1 MPCLPAV
8 VLIALCGAN
17 NPSSPPNP
25 FPRIALP
32 DVRLARWDFDRGTD
46 GWVAEHHCTL
56 SADGGVLK
64 VRATA
69 DDPFLHHPLRLPGGQ
84 VVFRMRARSRTSG
97 GGQLFWTTAN
107 SPGRGE
113 DKSQHFPLIHDNQW
127 HDYAV
132 AFSAPGTL
140 ADLRLDPGG
149 SAGEFE
155 IDWIEL
161 DRARLHPLSVER
173 VETQPGRVR
182 FSIKNHEAEPLVVTA
197 GAKEYPL
204 PAQGTVAIECST
216 PGAKPLEAV
225 TLEARAVGKDLPP
238 VRRTVFVFHP
248 EARADW
254 VVRPLGPWSL
264 EAAQDGSCARVL
276 SDGRPLAVFAPL
288 VHCDGS
294 IPALKLVQE
303 TPALRWEGQGV
314 ALALNTSGKEISVSI
329 TSDRPCEGPVVRA
342 LGDLQ
347 GGLFAGLEY
356 LGRGEHSSSTLDIES
371 EEHLRYAPDPLKV
384 TMPLVAFATDRATV
398 AVQWSDMTLQPTFAT
413 PNFFDGTAD
422 HRTSLR
428 SRPGQKIEATILVD
442 RLPMEETIAWAV
454 KRRGL
459 PPLPPAPRTEKQQW
473 ELCLKALNG
482 PLKTEAGW
490 GHCAEPNWGRA
501 PHADMAST
509 IWRVSGQI
517 VPLPRVV
524 PGGAHVANDS
534 FYFVTGRAAEWQA
547 VRDGQVQG
555 LLRQQKSDGSF
566 RYDGPLR
573 RGHFEDTAV
582 GVCARP
588 AQVLLDYARLT
599 GDKTALD
606 AGLRTLDYMTAK
618 RFDVPRGAQVWEIP
632 LHTPDLLASAYAV
645 WAYVRGYEL
654 TGKKEYLA
662 EARRWALSGI
672 PFVYLWSRYPV
683 MLYATPPVFGA
694 THWKAPNWM
703 GLPVQW
709 VGGVYA
715 YALALLAPHEPSLQ
729 WTHLARGILISAE
742 QQQYPDGKWVGL
754 LPDSFVLAA
763 QQRNPAR
770 INPCA
775 LVSLRLV
782 LDGQVD
788 SLAVAF
794 DGKHRVVAPFP
805 LAIREGKAYLKGR
818 KGVEYQVLVDGKPVT
833 IKSQGDDVVSLAR

>member
-1 MPCLPAV
+1 MSCVPTLL
-8 VLIALCGAN
+8 LIAICGAN
-17 NPSSPPNP
+17 DPSPPVNP
-25 FPRIALP
+25 FPRTALP
-32 DVRLARWDFDRGTD
+32 DVRLARWDFDRGAD
-46 GWVAEHHCTL
+46 GWVAEHNCTL
-56 SADGGVLK
+56 STQSGVLK
-64 VRATA
+64 VVATA
-69 DDPFLHHPLRLPGGQ
+69 DDPFLHHSLRLPGGQ
-84 VVFRMRARSRTSG
+84 VVFRMRARSRTDG
-97 GGQLFWTTAN
+97 GAQIFWTTAK
-107 SPGRGE
+107 SPNRGE

-127 HDYAV
+127 HEYAV
-132 AFSAPGTL
+132 AFTAPGTL

-149 SAGEFE
+149 TAGEFE

-173 VETQPGRVR
+173 VEAQPGRVC
-182 FSIKNHEAEPLVVTA
+182 FSVKNHEADPLVVAA
-197 GAKEYPL
+197 GGKEYRVA
-204 PAQGTVAIECST
+204 AQGTVVIECATSGT
-216 PGAKPLEAV
+216 KPLEAV
-225 TLEARAVGKDLPP
+225 TLEARVKGKDLPS
-238 VRRTVFVFHP
+238 VRRTVFVFNP
-248 EARADW
+248 EAHADW
-254 VVRPLGPWSL
+254 LARPLGDYSL
-264 EAAQDGSCARVL
+264 RIAPDGSCARVD
-276 SDGRPLAVFAPL
+276 SDGRAVAVLAPV

-294 IPALKLVQE
+294 VPAIKLVQE
-303 TPALRWEGQGV
+303 APALRFEGEGV
-314 ALALNTSGKEISVSI
+314 ALTISTSGKEISVSI
-329 TSDRPCEGPVVRA
+329 ASQRPCEGPVVRA
-342 LGDLQ
+342 LGELQ

-356 LGRGEHSSSTLDIES
+356 LGKGERSSSTLDIET
-371 EEHLRYAPDPLKV
+371 EEHLRFAPEPLKV
-384 TMPLVAFATDRATV
+384 TMPLTAFATDRATV
-398 AVQWSDMTLQPTFAT
+398 AMRWSDMSLQPTYAT
-413 PNFFDGTAD
+413 PNFFDGAAD

-428 SRPGQKIEATILVD
+428 SRPGQKIEATIMVD
-442 RLPMEETIAWAV
+442 RLPLEETIAWAV
-454 KRRGL
+454 KRQGL
-459 PPLPPAPRTEKQQW
+459 PPLPPAPRTERQQW
-473 ELCLKALNG
+473 EICLKALNG
-482 PLKTEAGW
+482 PLKTDAGW

-509 IWRVSGQI
+509 IWRLTGQI
-517 VPLPRVV
+517 VPLPRVA
-524 PGGAHVANDS
+524 PGGAHIANDS
-534 FYFVTGRAAEWQA
+534 YYFVTGRATEWQA
-547 VRDGQVQG
+547 VRAGQVQNH
-555 LLRQQKSDGSF
+555 LREQRADGSF
-566 RYDGPLR
+566 RYNGPYR

-599 GDKTALD
+599 GDKASLD
-606 AGLRTLDYMTAK
+606 AGLRALDFMTAK

-632 LHTPDLLASAYAV
+632 LHTPDQLASAYAV

-683 MLYATPPVFGA
+683 MLYAAPPVFGA
-694 THWKAPNWM
+694 TNWKAPNWM

-715 YALALLAPHEPSLQ
+715 YALALLAPHDQSYD
-729 WTHLARGILISAE
+729 WGRLARGILISAE

-754 LPDSFVLAA
+754 LPDSFVLAS

-805 LAIREGKAYLKGR
+805 VAIREGKAHIKAR
-818 KGVEYQVLVDGKPVT
+818 KGMDYQILVNGKAVS
-833 IKSQGDDVVSLAR
+833 IKSQGDDVVNPAR